1 MISPESYWDALHEMP
16 EGIRDCL
23 KNAQLTEKE
32 YRRLCPAMDRLWNA
46 FGIRCLGRYY
56 SNKDIQEIIFTN
68 CKVEVFKNAVKYV
81 NTDRATASI
90 RDRSERSATR
100 ETRRTSDR
108 RCEFKY

>member
-56 SNKDIQEIIFTN
+56 STIKQVLPAEKQKEYGRLFVLLFTRLAPQGIV
-68 CKVEVFKNAVKYV
+68 CY
-81 NTDRATASI
+81 TL
-90 RDRSERSATR
+90 
-100 ETRRTSDR
+100 
-108 RCEFKY
+108 

>member
-81 NTDRATASI
+81 KPNPGR
-90 RDRSERSATR
+90 
-100 ETRRTSDR
+100 
-108 RCEFKY
+108 